1 MLLSNAQKIAYDM
14 LNIIPMATA
23 IMPQFVYDFIILVLL
38 VLLVWMLMHDDDCFP
53 QSFGSASVTLCNGL
67 AAVAYCL
74 CVDDV
79 DSAELMAFV
88 ACRLV
93 PLDKKPGAGST
104 YRSW

>member
-53 QSFGSASVTLCNGL
+53 H
-67 AAVAYCL
+67 
-74 CVDDV
+74 
-79 DSAELMAFV
+79 
-88 ACRLV
+88 
-93 PLDKKPGAGST
+93 
-104 YRSW
+104 